1 MRSRKDEIRVSASA
15 LKDFT
20 YRVLSKAGMPPE
32 DAELTAASLVYANL
46 RGIDTHGVTRLDTYV
61 RKLEGGVVNKQPRIE
76 VIKDKG
82 ATVLIDGDDGM
93 GQVVA
98 DRAMKIA
105 IARAAETGIA
115 LVGAVNSGHIGAL
128 AFWSTKALPHNMIGF
143 STSNG
148 TAIVAP
154 WGGRKPRFANQ
165 PIAIAAPTGG
175 DFPLVLDMAL
185 TLTSRGKISLA
196 AKNNQSI
203 PKDWATDEHGRPTED
218 PNEALKGGLLA
229 IGGYKGADLA
239 IMIEVLT
246 AVLLGGKF
254 GPDCGWLAPPEKILA
269 KPLGFNTLVAA
280 INIENF
286 IPIQQFIERI
296 DFLVKTL
303 KAVPKAQGTDTILM
317 PNEKEYLFEQQRSKT
332 GIPLNAVMVQE
343 LNGLAKKF
351 DLPLPIE
358 GSG

>member
-1 MRSRKDEIRVSASA
+1 MPLRKDDIRISASA
-15 LKDFT
+15 LKGFT
-20 YRVLSKAGMPPE
+20 AQVLCKAGMPEP
-32 DAELTAASLVYANL
+32 DANLTADNLVFANL

-61 RKLEGGVVNKQPRIE
+61 KKLEGGVINRRPKIE
-76 VIKDKG
+76 TLRDKG

-98 DRAMKIA
+98 HRAMQIA
-105 IARAAETGIA
+105 IERAAESGIA
-115 LVGAVNSGHIGAL
+115 LVGAINSGHIGAL
-128 AFWSTKALPHNMIGF
+128 AFWSMMALPHNMIGF

-175 DFPLVLDMAL
+175 EFPLVLDMAL
-185 TLTSRGKISLA
+185 TLSSRGKISLA

-203 PKDWATDEHGRPTED
+203 PREWAMDENGQPTED

-246 AVLLGGKF
+246 AVLFGGKL
-254 GPDCGWLAPPEKILA
+254 GPECGWLAPPDKILA

-286 IPIQQFIERI
+286 IPIQQFIERTDYLI
-296 DFLVKTL
+296 KTL
-303 KAVPKAQGTDTILM
+303 KAVPKAKGTDTILM
-317 PNEKEYLFEQQRSKT
+317 PNEKEYLFEEKRSKA
-332 GIPLNAVMVQE
+332 GIPLNGVSVKE
-343 LNGLAKKF
+343 LNGLAHKYN
-351 DLPLPIE
+351 LPGFKPE
-358 GSG
+358 GQ